1 MLPLSC
7 DPCNTEQS
15 MNVSQNYNSSHRLPK
30 RSSRPEACPMTD
42 PFALQ
47 RIAMKG
53 FRSHH
58 HPPSLDFFLTQRPKT
73 CTIPEVGSALAT
85 PHFDPRD
92 RHFQRWIG

>member
-47 RIAMKG
+47 RFIDAQEPVYQRVLAKLRRG
-53 FRSHH
+53 QKQSHWMWFIF
-58 HPPSLDFFLTQRPKT
+58 P
-73 CTIPEVGSALAT
+73 
-85 PHFDPRD
+85 
-92 RHFQRWIG
+92 